1 MADPWR
7 ILVLS
12 PTTRDRAAAWFEGF
26 DGWELALPAERS
38 VEGVRRAIGDAEIVI
53 GDWSSALRVGR
64 EELAVAPRLAFVQTP
79 GVGVD
84 SLDTVALADAGIPVA
99 NTAGRNAHSV
109 AEWCV
114 LAALALS
121 RNLFH
126 ADRELRAGA
135 WPQLELIALGNR
147 EIRGQSVGVVGF
159 GPVGRSSAALFAAL
173 GAQVTYWTRTPR
185 PAAES
190 GAAVWRPLDELLAGA
205 EILVVNIALAA
216 ETAGLID
223 RRRWSSCRPVRS
235 WSTRAEAASWTTT
248 RSSSSSRRAGSGRPR
263 STSSPPSRCPWTR
276 RSAAPTGSSS
286 RPTPRR

>member
-1 MADPWR
+1 MPDPWR
-7 ILVLS
+7 ILVLA
-12 PTTRDRAAAWFEGF
+12 PTTPERAATWLAGI
-26 DGWELALPAERS
+26 DGWTLSFPVERS
-38 VEGVRRAIGDAEIVI
+38 AEGVRRTIGDAEILI

-64 EELAVAPRLAFVQTP
+64 EELAVAPRLAFVQAP
-79 GVGVD
+79 SVGVD

-126 ADRELRAGA
+126 ADRGLRAGA
-135 WPQLELIALGNR
+135 WPQLDLLALGNR
-147 EIRGQSVGVVGF
+147 EIRGQAVGVVGF

-173 GAQVTYWTRTPR
+173 GARVAYWTRTPR
-185 PAAES
+185 LAAES
-190 GAAVWRPLDELLAGA
+190 GAATWQPLDELIAGA

-223 RRRWSSCRPVRS
+223 RRRL
-235 WSTRAEAASWTTT
+235 
-248 RSSSSSRRAGSGRPR
+248 
-263 STSSPPSRCPWTR
+263 
-276 RSAAPTGSSS
+276 
-286 RPTPRR
+286 

>member
-38 VEGVRRAIGDAEIVI
+38 AAGVRRAIGDAEIVI

-79 GVGVD
+79 SVGVD
-84 SLDTVALADAGIPVA
+84 SLDTVALAEAGIPVA

-159 GPVGRSSAALFAAL
+159 GPVGRSSAELFAAL
-173 GAQVTYWTRTPR
+173 GARVAYWTRTPR

-190 GAAVWRPLDELLAGA
+190 GAAVWRPLDELLAGT

-223 RRRWSSCRPVRS
+223 RRRLELLPAGAILVD
-235 WSTRAEAASWTTT
+235 AS
-248 RSSSSSRRAGSGRPR
+248 R
-263 STSSPPSRCPWTR
+263 
-276 RSAAPTGSSS
+276 
-286 RPTPRR
+286 